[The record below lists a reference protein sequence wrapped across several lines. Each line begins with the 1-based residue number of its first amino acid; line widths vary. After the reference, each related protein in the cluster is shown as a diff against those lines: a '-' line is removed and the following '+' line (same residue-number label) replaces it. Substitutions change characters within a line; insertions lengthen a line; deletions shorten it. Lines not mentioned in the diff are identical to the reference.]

1 MEGGETG
8 NRWHGKKKTIMGE
21 GARGKTEKK
30 KNRKQRCRRR
40 VLPSRREIY
49 FADSARGTIV
59 LPKEGI

>member
-30 KNRKQRCRRR
+30 KKIENNDVAGASYR
-40 VLPSRREIY
+40 VAVKYISPTQLAVR
-49 FADSARGTIV
+49 
-59 LPKEGI
+59 